1 MSTGAEKGGEHG
13 FFVYPSIFE
22 RSSLRF
28 SRWMSFE
35 DESSFLRRWSFS
47 KGSAGICCSL
57 VEKRRSDFH
66 GCATISRIRGC
77 FVGKGEDTVS
87 TMSHSRM
94 LAALN
99 GGRGCV
105 RDWKVG
111 LLSFAAQFTRMIYDR
126 TGSIV
131 SISSVDSSRE
141 REKGRGEG
149 KKTLVFGHVSS
160 ITLIGDDPPYE
171 SQPRSL
177 IIPTRADD
185 DLKSKHLSS

>member
-1 MSTGAEKGGEHG
+1 MCNDFTNS
-13 FFVYPSIFE
+13 
-22 RSSLRF
+22 RF
-28 SRWMSFE
+28 
-35 DESSFLRRWSFS
+35 
-47 KGSAGICCSL
+47 
-57 VEKRRSDFH
+57 
-66 GCATISRIRGC
+66 C
-77 FVGKGEDTVS
+77 FAGKGEDTVS
-87 TMSHSRM
+87 MMSHSRM

-171 SQPRSL
+171 NQPRSL

>member
-22 RSSLRF
+22 RSS
-28 SRWMSFE
+28 RWMSFE
-35 DESSFLRRWSFS
+35 DESSFLRRWSFL

-105 RDWKVG
+105 RD
-111 LLSFAAQFTRMIYDR
+111 
-126 TGSIV
+126 
-131 SISSVDSSRE
+131 
-141 REKGRGEG
+141 
-149 KKTLVFGHVSS
+149 
-160 ITLIGDDPPYE
+160 
-171 SQPRSL
+171 
-177 IIPTRADD
+177 
-185 DLKSKHLSS
+185 